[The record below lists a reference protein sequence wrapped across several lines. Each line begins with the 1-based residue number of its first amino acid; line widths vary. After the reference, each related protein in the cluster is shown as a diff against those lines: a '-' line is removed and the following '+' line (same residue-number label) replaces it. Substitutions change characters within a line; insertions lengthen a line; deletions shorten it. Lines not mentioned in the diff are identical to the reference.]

1 MTKHTPAT
9 PLTPMQQFY
18 GTPTPSNAIKLA
30 LADSFAYCAPMQ
42 PDSEYVKALRKA
54 LERSDAY
61 PKLVE
66 KSRALYDSLQGRLNT
81 LIHHTATPH
90 EKAAYRKAREEFRAL
105 LRELGEDA

>member
-1 MTKHTPAT
+1 MTAKHTPAT

-66 KSRALYDSLQGRLNT
+66 ALRNAVKLRHLPPQRDNALDNAG
-81 LIHHTATPH
+81 
-90 EKAAYRKAREEFRAL
+90 AL
-105 LRELGEDA
+105 LRELGEE